1 MGLSITLIFIVVAAV
16 AVFTLIIGVLSRYK
30 TCPSNML
37 LVKYGKVGEGN
48 ASQVIHGGATFV
60 WPVFQQYSYLDLTP
74 MTIDINLSGALT
86 KQNIRVDVPS
96 RFTIGISTERDG
108 MTNAAERLLGMAQAQ
123 IEELAKDIIYGQLR
137 ATIATMDIEEINAD
151 REGFEEKVMVNIE
164 AELKK
169 VGLRFINV
177 NISDIQ
183 DESGYIKA
191 LGEKAAS
198 QATNQAK
205 VEVAQQDQMGST
217 GKARADQ
224 QKRIDVAEA
233 EAAAKDGENLSAVKV
248 ADSFA
253 ARRESEA
260 RAKARGDIAEATETA
275 KAQETAYVAEQ
286 KAETARAEVERARR
300 HADVVVP
307 AEIAK
312 LKQVTDADAAMEEAI
327 REGRGRGQARQA
339 ELEGE
344 ASGIFAILQKK
355 ADGFKAIVDAA
366 GGDASKAAVLLIVEQ
381 LPEIAKLQAQA
392 ISNISFDKVV
402 VMDGGKNGNGKTA
415 TADWLSGLVGAL
427 PGLHEVAA
435 TAGVQLPDMLGK
447 MLVNGAEPV
456 EDSKDQVV
464 HTEDRDRA

>member
-1 MGLSITLIFIVVAAV
+1 
-16 AVFTLIIGVLSRYK
+16 
-30 TCPSNML
+30 ML

-60 WPVFQQYSYLDLTP
+60 WPVFQQYSYLNLTP
-74 MTIDINLSGALT
+74 MTIDINLKGALT

-108 MTNAAERLLGMAQAQ
+108 MTNAAERLLGMAKDE

-151 REGFEEKVMVNIE
+151 REGFEEKVMANIE

-217 GKARADQ
+217 GEARADQ

-233 EAAAKDGENLSAVKV
+233 EAAAKDGENLASVKV
-248 ADSFA
+248 ANSISA
-253 ARRESEA
+253 LREAEA
-260 RAKARGDIAEATETA
+260 RAKARGDVAEATETA

-344 ASGIFAILQKK
+344 AAGIFAILRKK

-415 TADWLSGLVGAL
+415 TADWLSGMVGAL

-435 TAGVQLPDMLGK
+435 TAGIQLPDMLGK
-447 MLVNGAEPV
+447 MLLNGTEPV
-456 EDSKDQVV
+456 EDSNELVV
-464 HTEDRDRA
+464 RAEDRDQA

>member
-1 MGLSITLIFIVVAAV
+1 
-16 AVFTLIIGVLSRYK
+16 
-30 TCPSNML
+30 
-37 LVKYGKVGEGN
+37 
-48 ASQVIHGGATFV
+48 
-60 WPVFQQYSYLDLTP
+60 
-74 MTIDINLSGALT
+74 
-86 KQNIRVDVPS
+86 
-96 RFTIGISTERDG
+96 
-108 MTNAAERLLGMAQAQ
+108 
-123 IEELAKDIIYGQLR
+123 
-137 ATIATMDIEEINAD
+137 
-151 REGFEEKVMVNIE
+151 MVNIE

-205 VEVAQQDQMGST
+205 VEVAQQEQMGST

-248 ADSFA
+248 ADSYA

-260 RAKARGDIAEATETA
+260 RANARGDIAEATETA

-312 LKQVTDADAAMEEAI
+312 LKQVTDADAAMEEAV

-344 ASGIFAILQKK
+344 AAGIFAILQKK

-447 MLVNGAEPV
+447 MLFNGAEPV